1 MVFEYRLKVKFVY
14 VRFIYDKWIFWY
26 YFVKIDGLFF
36 RIFLNGVY
44 LYFFIYNVVLLY
56 GWEEVYIVD
65 GLRYYI
71 K

>member
-14 VRFIYDKWIFWY
+14 VGFNYDKWIFWY
-26 YFVKIDGLFF
+26 YFVKIDGWFF

>member
-26 YFVKIDGLFF
+26 YFVKIDGWFF

-44 LYFFIYNVVLLY
+44 LYFFINNVVLLY